1 MASLTLQ
8 SYKVRYRI
16 MQDILQIEIEDV
28 ITSDA
33 CIFVAAHE
41 DMECL
46 YVYPSSLSLSS
57 ASQDTTC
64 SRSLDFSDDDTS
76 IQKHVEKLHELFTS
90 QDLHMANIDIDVL
103 QTELK
108 RQRVRVQDFQHMLKE
123 KDHSISNFKLERDL
137 ADAERKLLRQQFV
150 HLLDVVEGKGECID
164 VGAGADEGR
173 LEHVVVHQFH
183 PGYPCNEWKDWTVDC
198 NRNDDGI
205 AKRLLDGRKSQED
218 LHRIILKSLSA
229 SGAPPFIPEQDL
241 QQQSNPSCKHLA
253 LWKPVIIILEK
264 MRLGCVKGKRSQ
276 SRVMKFFS
284 IKRRLR
290 SVKHKMK
297 YQAMHDD
304 NDTIFSDD
312 EAIEGIEIILKNA
325 ARYDAG
331 IDTTDA
337 NLKLIDEIVSFDEKN
352 RTCANDAHQHM
363 CHQATR
369 IRSLEREVQR
379 LESLCLL
386 GAHSSTH
393 STEASNDTDDFSLDC
408 QESDLFS
415 GICESTEDENRD
427 VHVTTRD
434 LIL

>member
-1 MASLTLQ
+1 
-8 SYKVRYRI
+8 
-16 MQDILQIEIEDV
+16 MQDILQIEIEDA

-33 CIFVAAHE
+33 CIFVAADE

-57 ASQDTTC
+57 ESQDTC
-64 SRSLDFSDDDTS
+64 SRSLDFSDDDSS
-76 IQKHVEKLHELFTS
+76 IQKHVEKLHELFTN
-90 QDLHMANIDIDVL
+90 QDLHMANIDIDAL

-123 KDHSISNFKLERDL
+123 KEDSISKFKLERDL

-150 HLLDVVEGKGECID
+150 HLLDVEEGKGGCID
-164 VGAGADEGR
+164 VGAGEDEGR
-173 LEHVVVHQFH
+173 FQHVVVHQFH
-183 PGYPCNEWKDWTVDC
+183 PGYPCNEWKDWTGDC
-198 NRNDDGI
+198 NSNDDGI
-205 AKRLLDGRKSQED
+205 AKRLLDGWKSQED

-241 QQQSNPSCKHLA
+241 HQSKPSCKHLA

-276 SRVMKFFS
+276 SRVIKFFS

-312 EAIEGIEIILKNA
+312 EAIEGIQIILKNVA
-325 ARYDAG
+325 QYDAG
-331 IDTTDA
+331 IDTTDT

-352 RTCANDAHQHM
+352 RKCANDAHQHM
-363 CHQATR
+363 CHQAKR

-379 LESLCLL
+379 LESLYL
-386 GAHSSTH
+386 GAYSSTR
-393 STEASNDTDDFSLDC
+393 TEASDDTDQFSLDC

-415 GICESTEDENRD
+415 GICGSLDDENED
-427 VHVTTRD
+427 VRSTND
-434 LIL
+434 DPIL